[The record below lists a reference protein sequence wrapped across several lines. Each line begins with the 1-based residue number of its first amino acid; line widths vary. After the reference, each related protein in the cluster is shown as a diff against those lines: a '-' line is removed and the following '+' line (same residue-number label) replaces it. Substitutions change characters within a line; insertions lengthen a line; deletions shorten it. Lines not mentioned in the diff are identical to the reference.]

1 MIGGFPNPL
10 DTHSVLD
17 SSSPP
22 TTAWST
28 GCNSVGSNSSISSQ
42 CFNFSH
48 STNTNNRSPTSTYS
62 GSSFGHSR
70 LSPTLSDP
78 EYPVLPPLLPL
89 GSSSSIT
96 SSLQSPSSDL
106 HCLLQRSGSHS
117 VDSTTSS
124 IQSLSDP
131 SSPTS
136 YGSAIHRS
144 NSFASAI
151 PQNIESGYSSG

>member
-17 SSSPP
+17 TSSPP

-28 GCNSVGSNSSISSQ
+28 GCNSVGSSSSLSSQ

-62 GSSFGHSR
+62 GSSSSFGISR

-89 GSSSSIT
+89 GSSSSLT
-96 SSLQSPSSDL
+96 SGLQSPSSTDL
-106 HCLLQRSGSHS
+106 HSLLQQRSGSHS

-124 IQSLSDP
+124 IHDLN
-131 SSPTS
+131 SPT
-136 YGSAIHRS
+136 YGGIHRS